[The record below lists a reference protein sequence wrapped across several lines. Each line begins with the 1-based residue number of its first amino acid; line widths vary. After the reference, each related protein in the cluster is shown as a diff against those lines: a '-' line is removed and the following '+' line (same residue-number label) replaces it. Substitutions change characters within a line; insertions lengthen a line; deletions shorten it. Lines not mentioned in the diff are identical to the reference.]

1 MRRLTLVRHG
11 HAEARAEGGDFYR
24 ALSAQ
29 GRSETTRTAAAL
41 SARLP
46 APDSM
51 LASEALRTHETAQLL
66 SEHLKSATVIK
77 TSKALYHASSSTLL
91 DVIQGTPNSVQ
102 HLLLVGHNPGLSELA
117 LRWARRFE
125 AHADFGGFATAGW
138 CSVNFDTEDWRVISS
153 PLDAVFG

>member
-1 MRRLTLVRHG
+1 MKRLTLVRHG

-24 ALSAQ
+24 ALSTQ
-29 GRSETTRTAAAL
+29 GRSEIMRTAAAIRDL
-41 SARLP
+41 LP

-51 LASEALRTHETAQLL
+51 IASDAQRTRETAQLL
-66 SEHLKSATVIK
+66 QEHLKSVTVVE
-77 TSKALYHASSSTLL
+77 TAKALYHANSSTLL
-91 DVIQGTPNSVQ
+91 EVIQGTPKSVQ

-117 LRWARRFE
+117 LRFARQFE

-138 CSVNFDTEDWRVISS
+138 CSVTFDTVDWSSISS

>member
-1 MRRLTLVRHG
+1 MKRLTLVRHG

-24 ALSAQ
+24 ALSVQ
-29 GRSETTRTAAAL
+29 GRAEILRAGTTL
-41 SARLP
+41 SARIP

-51 LASEALRTHETAQLL
+51 LASEAQRTRETAQLL
-66 SEHLKSATVIK
+66 HEHLKSVAVIE

-91 DVIQGTPNSVQ
+91 EVIGSTPKSVQ

-117 LRWARRFE
+117 LRWARQFE
-125 AHADFGGFATAGW
+125 TYADFGGFGTAEW
-138 CSVNFDTEDWRVISS
+138 CSVTFDTDDWSAISS

>member
-1 MRRLTLVRHG
+1 VKRLTLVRHG

-29 GRSETTRTAAAL
+29 GRSEIGRAAA
-41 SARLP
+41 AMGACLP
-46 APDSM
+46 PPDSM
-51 LASEALRTHETAQLL
+51 LASDAQRTRETAQLL
-66 SEHLKSATVIK
+66 QEHFRSVTVVE

-91 DVIQGTPNSVQ
+91 EVIQNTPKSVQ

-138 CSVNFDTEDWRVISS
+138 CSVTFDTDDWSLISS